1 MIAIH
6 LSELMIRVT
15 LLPQTIPYIMPLLN
29 LFLFLSIIPLFLS
42 GADFH
47 TPAPFVE
54 IMERSFTKPW
64 SPQAIS
70 SISDREHVLLLDADT
85 QQYCVSVTSGDM
97 SA

>member
-1 MIAIH
+1 
-6 LSELMIRVT
+6 
-15 LLPQTIPYIMPLLN
+15 MPLLN
-29 LFLFLSIIPLFLS
+29 LFLFLSIIPLFLN

-70 SISDREHVLLLDADT
+70 SISDREHVLLLDDEEIKSMKDAITKETAAGEIDPDKESDNNNDWRILNF
-85 QQYCVSVTSGDM
+85 YYN
-97 SA
+97 